1 MKSFELVS
9 IDVASDVG
17 DVSALSKDAR
27 QALVRALNLS
37 GRRVTGMA
45 TTEVASRY
53 FITKGQAKKTFTPM
67 TRATVENPVVKIK
80 SVGPV
85 ISLYHF
91 RVNPRKPPSN
101 RVPALMASVKRG
113 EGMKP
118 ITGAFIAKH
127 RNNEALGVF
136 IRRGSARFPID
147 KKFGPSVPSMLKNEH
162 LVERLEDSATD
173 MVAGYFDDEMMKSL
187 QRRGK

>member
-1 MKSFELVS
+1 
-9 IDVASDVG
+9 
-17 DVSALSKDAR
+17 
-27 QALVRALNLS
+27 
-37 GRRVTGMA
+37 
-45 TTEVASRY
+45 
-53 FITKGQAKKTFTPM
+53 M

-80 SVGPV
+80 SIGPG

-91 RVNPRKPPSN
+91 RVNPRTSPSN
-101 RVPALMASVKRG
+101 RAPALMASVKRG

-118 ITGAFIAKH
+118 IPGAFIAKH

-136 IRRGSARFPID
+136 IRRGSARLPID

>member
-53 FITKGQAKKTFTPM
+53 FITKGQAKKTF
-67 TRATVENPVVKIK
+67 A
-80 SVGPV
+80 
-85 ISLYHF
+85 HD
-91 RVNPRKPPSN
+91 PRH
-101 RVPALMASVKRG
+101 G
-113 EGMKP
+113 
-118 ITGAFIAKH
+118 
-127 RNNEALGVF
+127 
-136 IRRGSARFPID
+136 
-147 KKFGPSVPSMLKNEH
+147 
-162 LVERLEDSATD
+162 
-173 MVAGYFDDEMMKSL
+173 
-187 QRRGK
+187 